1 MFDGSEK
8 RPLTKMLWSVSIKT
22 RTFASVNTCNG
33 SFLSCLKLLK
43 QYRTIERMCSDA
55 HSITFIQKNPIA
67 LYVKIY
73 KPDLDIINHES
84 IINIQYA
91 ITVGII

>member
-1 MFDGSEK
+1 
-8 RPLTKMLWSVSIKT
+8 
-22 RTFASVNTCNG
+22 
-33 SFLSCLKLLK
+33 
-43 QYRTIERMCSDA
+43 MCSDA

-91 ITVGII
+91 TTVGII